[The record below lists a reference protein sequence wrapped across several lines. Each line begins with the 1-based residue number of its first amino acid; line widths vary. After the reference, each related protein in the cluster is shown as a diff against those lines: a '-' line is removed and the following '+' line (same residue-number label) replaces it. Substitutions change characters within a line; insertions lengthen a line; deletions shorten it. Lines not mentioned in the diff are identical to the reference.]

1 MLAFAFVPTTV
12 ITFLSLFCGL
22 PSYAQPVTPNFTTGT
37 MSSTTNTTTS
47 ISETIT
53 STDYFGNSYEYS
65 VTGTGISTDGGVA
78 PNTTDVSATVNGQQ
92 YTYTGLDLSR
102 SNKPVFTLTNPTS
115 GAAFQFSES
124 YRGPGGVSNI
134 TTITRSITSESVVT
148 SQSVFSQ

>member
-1 MLAFAFVPTTV
+1 MRKLLF
-12 ITFLSLFCGL
+12 IFLFFGL
-22 PSYAQPVTPNFTTGT
+22 PSYAQPITPAFTTGT

-47 ISETIT
+47 ISESIV

-92 YTYTGLDLSR
+92 YTYTGLDLSTG
-102 SNKPVFTLTNPTS
+102 NKPVFTLTNPTS
-115 GAAFQFSES
+115 GAAFQYSES

-134 TTITRSITSESVVT
+134 TSITRQIESESVVT
-148 SQSVFSQ
+148 STSVFSQ

>member
-1 MLAFAFVPTTV
+1 MRRLLL
-12 ITFLSLFCGL
+12 IFLFFGI

-37 MSSTTNTTTS
+37 MSSTTNTITS
-47 ISETIT
+47 ISESIV

-78 PNTTDVSATVNGQQ
+78 PNTTDVSATVNGQH
-92 YTYTGLDLSR
+92 YTYTGLDLSTG
-102 SNKPVFTLTNPTS
+102 NKPVFTLTNPTS
-115 GAAFQFSES
+115 GAAFQYSES

>member
-1 MLAFAFVPTTV
+1 MRKLLLIF
-12 ITFLSLFCGL
+12 LFCGL
-22 PSYAQPVTPNFTTGT
+22 PSYAQPVTPAFTTGT

-92 YTYTGLDLSR
+92 YTYTGLHLSTG
-102 SNKPVFTLTNPTS
+102 NKPVFTLTNPTS
-115 GAAFQFSES
+115 GAAFQYSES
-124 YRGPGGVSNI
+124 YRGPGGISNI
-134 TTITRSITSESVVT
+134 TSITRQIESESVVT
-148 SQSVFSQ
+148 STSVFSQ

>member
-1 MLAFAFVPTTV
+1 MRRLLL
-12 ITFLSLFCGL
+12 IFLFFGI
-22 PSYAQPVTPNFTTGT
+22 PSYAQPVTPNFTNGT
-37 MSSTTNTTTS
+37 MSSTTNTITS
-47 ISETIT
+47 ISESIV

-92 YTYTGLDLSR
+92 YNYTGLDLSTG
-102 SNKPVFTLTNPTS
+102 NKPVFTLTNPTS
-115 GAAFQFSES
+115 GAAFQYSES

>member
-1 MLAFAFVPTTV
+1 MRRLLL
-12 ITFLSLFCGL
+12 IFLFFGL

-47 ISETIT
+47 ISESIV

-92 YTYTGLDLSR
+92 YTYTGLDLSTG
-102 SNKPVFTLTNPTS
+102 NKPVFTLTNPTS
-115 GAAFQFSES
+115 GAAFQYSES
-124 YRGPGGVSNI
+124 YRGPGGISNI
-134 TTITRSITSESVVT
+134 TSITRQIESESVVT
-148 SQSVFSQ
+148 STSVFSQ

>member
-1 MLAFAFVPTTV
+1 MRRLLL
-12 ITFLSLFCGL
+12 IFLFFGI
-22 PSYAQPVTPNFTTGT
+22 PSYAQPVTPNFTSGT
-37 MSSTTNTTTS
+37 MSSTTNTITS
-47 ISETIT
+47 ISDSIV

-65 VTGTGISTDGGVA
+65 VTGTGISTDGRVA

-92 YTYTGLDLSR
+92 YTYTGLDLSTG
-102 SNKPVFTLTNPTS
+102 NKPVFTLTNPTS
-115 GAAFQFSES
+115 GAAFQYSES

>member
-1 MLAFAFVPTTV
+1 MRKLLLIF
-12 ITFLSLFCGL
+12 LFCGL

-47 ISETIT
+47 ISESIV

-65 VTGTGISTDGGVA
+65 VTGTGISTNGGVA

-92 YTYTGLDLSR
+92 YTYTGLDLSTG
-102 SNKPVFTLTNPTS
+102 NKPVFTLTNPTS
-115 GAAFQFSES
+115 GAAFQYSES

-134 TTITRSITSESVVT
+134 TTITRQIESESVVT
-148 SQSVFSQ
+148 STSVFSQ

>member
-1 MLAFAFVPTTV
+1 MRKILL
-12 ITFLSLFCGL
+12 IFLFYAI
-22 PSYAQPVTPNFTTGT
+22 PSFAQPVTPNFTTGT
-37 MSSTTNTTTS
+37 MSSTTNTTTQ
-47 ISETIT
+47 INETIT
-53 STDYFGNSYEYS
+53 STEYFGNSYEYS

-78 PNTTDVSATVNGQQ
+78 PNTTDVSATVNGQT
-92 YTYTGLDLSR
+92 YTYTGLNLSTD
-102 SNKPVFTLTNPTS
+102 SKPLFTLTNPTS

>member
-1 MLAFAFVPTTV
+1 MRKLLL
-12 ITFLSLFCGL
+12 IFLFFGL

-47 ISETIT
+47 ISESIV

-92 YTYTGLDLSR
+92 YTYTGLDLSTG
-102 SNKPVFTLTNPTS
+102 NKPVFTLTNPTS
-115 GAAFQFSES
+115 GAAFQYSES
-124 YRGPGGVSNI
+124 YRGPGGISNI
-134 TTITRSITSESVVT
+134 TSITRQIESESVVT
-148 SQSVFSQ
+148 STSVVSQ

>member
-1 MLAFAFVPTTV
+1 MRRLLL
-12 ITFLSLFCGL
+12 IFLFFGI
-22 PSYAQPVTPNFTTGT
+22 PSYAQPVTPNFTNGT
-37 MSSTTNTTTS
+37 MSSTTNTITS
-47 ISETIT
+47 ISESIV

-65 VTGTGISTDGGVA
+65 VTGTGISTNGGVA

-92 YTYTGLDLSR
+92 YTYTGLDLSTG
-102 SNKPVFTLTNPTS
+102 NKPVFTLTNPTS
-115 GAAFQFSES
+115 GAAFQYSES